1 MCNKCKSIGKISKSM
16 KHKKRHHRRHIS
28 GFDSKGLSTSIMTG
42 AEVAV
47 GIVVGKLV
55 SAQVIGK
62 IDFLNQTPFVGSVLR
77 IVSGALLTS
86 SMKTSFAKAAGLGI
100 VADGILNLVVADLK
114 IKVPGIAGP
123 IYQGVAG
130 PIYQGVAGTHANP
143 TLQIHY

>member
-1 MCNKCKSIGKISKSM
+1 M

-86 SMKTSFAKAAGLGI
+86 SMKTSFAKAAGLGV
-100 VADGILNLVVADLK
+100 VADGILNLVVSDLK
-114 IKVPGIAGP
+114 IKVPGIAGSE
-123 IYQGVAG
+123 IYRGVAG
-130 PIYQGVAGTHANP
+130 SEIYRGVAGANP
-143 TLQIHY
+143 HIKIIQ